1 MIMAAF
7 ENSNGTIL
15 RPYEDLEIVLS
26 SHTVTPPQP
35 KTHFV
40 EVDGADG
47 KVDLSEWAGEIKYED
62 RTVKATFTCFAE
74 RENHNEILDTFK
86 AFILGRRLKIM
97 FSDEAGYYYSGRCTS
112 VDIKTDKG
120 ISTIECDFIC
130 KPYKIAQKATVIS
143 KNVIN
148 SLEIMLKAK
157 RKTVVP
163 TITVDATVTLTYGAL
178 AYTMQA
184 GTRQIPGISVTDT
197 PKKLTVTGACNITL
211 SWVEGVL

>member
-1 MIMAAF
+1 MILVAF

-15 RPYEDLEIVLS
+15 RPYEDLEIILS

-47 KVDLSEWAGEIKYED
+47 KVDLSEWAGEVKYED
-62 RTVKATFTCFAE
+62 RTVEAVFTCIAE
-74 RENHNEILDTFK
+74 RANHNEVLDRFK
-86 AFILGRRLKIM
+86 GFILGRRLKIT
-97 FSDEAGYYYSGRCTS
+97 FSDEAAYYYNGRCTS
-112 VDIKTDKG
+112 VEVKTDKG
-120 ISTIECDFIC
+120 ISTIECKFTC
-130 KPYKIAQKATVIS
+130 KPYKIAHKSTVIS
-143 KNVIN
+143 KTVTN
-148 SLEIMLKAK
+148 SAEIVLKSA

-163 TITVDATVTLTYGAL
+163 TITTNATVTLTYGAL

-184 GTRQIPGISVTDT
+184 GTRQIPGISVSDT
-197 PKKLTVTGACNITL
+197 PKTLTVTGTCTITL